1 MADELG
7 TAAGNETQRVFGC
20 VGLGLAVL
28 AALAIVAG
36 LPWQIRF
43 PLVVIAVLFG
53 PGVPLMLGLSQW
65 ETVKNVVAG
74 VGLDVALVLLAGEA
88 MVLVHV
94 WQPDFM
100 VGILLALTAIASAFL
115 LMRSSISGS
124 GAHHA

>member
-1 MADELG
+1 MADEPG
-7 TAAGNETQRVFGC
+7 KAAGKETQLVFGC
-20 VGLGLAVL
+20 IGLGLAFL

-94 WQPDFM
+94 WQPDYM
-100 VGILLALTAIASAFL
+100 VGILLVLSAIASVFL
-115 LMRSSISGS
+115 LTRSSVSGS
-124 GAHHA
+124 EAHHA